1 MKTSIKIDGLF
12 GTKKLWITGA
22 AVLLTAALLTTAL
35 AGCSA
40 PRGNGGELNENVT
53 TQRVVQTPATDT
65 GTDPLADPAREEGA
79 VTGDFVLTDESG
91 AAVAPKGG
99 VYTITAA
106 GNYMATGVL
115 TGGQIVVD
123 LAAAGDEDE
132 VKLILSGASITNAAN
147 SAGAAV
153 TALTASKLTV
163 EAKEGTY
170 NEIIDVRSAASGSA
184 SGAGAGTSTGAGT
197 ESGAG
202 TATDDEIDDE
212 NGAIYAACDLKLS
225 GKGTLIVTT
234 SYDNGIKSKDD
245 LTVKNLTL
253 KVTAPGVA
261 LKGNDSVKLESGSLI
276 LISTGG
282 DGVKTSSS
290 DISAKG
296 NQRGTVTVSGGQVDI
311 YAAKDGI
318 SAAYDAVI
326 GEGAKV
332 NIFTASY
339 SDYSG
344 GAAATGSKLYLIVP
358 RSSYSASNDYYA
370 YFYNAGGAGAASDP
384 VNGSVPVSGTGAS
397 GSGANGSVPVSGTG
411 ANGSVPVSDE
421 GSLPAG
427 GVLVKCTYE
436 TMVYSGRSASYYGL
450 SLKAPQGYGSVKFFV
465 VKSGVVPDGS
475 NHTASTSG
483 GSVNTSMNA
492 YLISSISGGSIS
504 GDWTALTT
512 STPGKS
518 GKTAYS
524 AKGIK
529 AANEVRIDGGSVT
542 VSSGDDGIHANGGDE
557 LENGAKG
564 AGSVIINAGSV
575 TITAADDGIHA
586 DGTLTV
592 AGGSVNVVKAYEGLE
607 GNVINIAGGS
617 VFVYAQDDGLNACRG
632 AATPLVNI
640 TGGYL
645 DVTTQSGDTD
655 GVDSNGN
662 ITISGGFTIVKGG
675 SSQGGMAG
683 SVDVDGSIKMTGG
696 TVVALG
702 GICETPSASGSSVNT
717 YVSTGSVFEKGT
729 YSLKDAAGNE
739 ILSFSLAAP
748 YYSIWIASDGL
759 TLNGEYS
766 LVAGDG
772 VALLSWKQS
781 SSTVGASGSGWGNPG
796 GPGGWGGGSHGGPGG
811 GGHGGRP

>member
-35 AGCSA
+35 AGCSG

-53 TQRVVQTPATDT
+53 TQRVVQTPGIDT

-123 LAAAGDEDE
+123 LAAAGDADE

-170 NEIIDVRSAASGSA
+170 NEIIDVRTASGAASGTA
-184 SGAGAGTSTGAGT
+184 SGDEDDVN
-197 ESGAG
+197 ESGA
-202 TATDDEIDDE
+202 IF
-212 NGAIYAACDLKLS
+212 AACDLKLS

-245 LTVKNLTL
+245 LTVRNLTL

-290 DISAKG
+290 GISAKG

-384 VNGSVPVSGTGAS
+384 VS
-397 GSGANGSVPVSGTG
+397 GSVPVSGTG
-411 ANGSVPVSDE
+411 ANGSVPASDSGSVPVSDE

-436 TMVYSGRSASYYGL
+436 TMVYS
-450 SLKAPQGYGSVKFFV
+450 
-465 VKSGVVPDGS
+465 
-475 NHTASTSG
+475 
-483 GSVNTSMNA
+483 
-492 YLISSISGGSIS
+492 
-504 GDWTALTT
+504 
-512 STPGKS
+512 
-518 GKTAYS
+518 
-524 AKGIK
+524 
-529 AANEVRIDGGSVT
+529 
-542 VSSGDDGIHANGGDE
+542 
-557 LENGAKG
+557 
-564 AGSVIINAGSV
+564 
-575 TITAADDGIHA
+575 
-586 DGTLTV
+586 
-592 AGGSVNVVKAYEGLE
+592 
-607 GNVINIAGGS
+607 
-617 VFVYAQDDGLNACRG
+617 
-632 AATPLVNI
+632 
-640 TGGYL
+640 
-645 DVTTQSGDTD
+645 
-655 GVDSNGN
+655 
-662 ITISGGFTIVKGG
+662 
-675 SSQGGMAG
+675 
-683 SVDVDGSIKMTGG
+683 
-696 TVVALG
+696 
-702 GICETPSASGSSVNT
+702 
-717 YVSTGSVFEKGT
+717 
-729 YSLKDAAGNE
+729 
-739 ILSFSLAAP
+739 
-748 YYSIWIASDGL
+748 
-759 TLNGEYS
+759 
-766 LVAGDG
+766 
-772 VALLSWKQS
+772 
-781 SSTVGASGSGWGNPG
+781 
-796 GPGGWGGGSHGGPGG
+796 
-811 GGHGGRP
+811 

>member
-1 MKTSIKIDGLF
+1 MPEMVIIMKTSIKIDGLF

-35 AGCSA
+35 AGCSG

-106 GNYMATGVL
+106 GSYMATGVL

-123 LAAAGDEDE
+123 LAAAGDADE

-147 SAGAAV
+147 SARAAV

-170 NEIIDVRSAASGSA
+170 NEIIDVRTASGAASGTA
-184 SGAGAGTSTGAGT
+184 SGDEDEVN
-197 ESGAG
+197 ESGA
-202 TATDDEIDDE
+202 IF
-212 NGAIYAACDLKLS
+212 AACDLKLS

-384 VNGSVPVSGTGAS
+384 VS
-397 GSGANGSVPVSGTG
+397 GSVPVSGTG

-475 NHTASTSG
+475 NHTAATSG

-645 DVTTQSGDTD
+645 DVTTPSGDTD

-717 YVSTGSVFEKGT
+717 YVSAGSVFEKGT

-796 GPGGWGGGSHGGPGG
+796 GPGGWGGGGHGGPGG